1 MSDNVPCFR
10 HETLAVVLQ
19 VRSGRLSVLLWQ
31 RAAEPF
37 LGSWSLPGGYLPARA
52 TAEES
57 VREHLARKVDLR
69 HVAHLE
75 QLETLSA
82 PDRRGWPRVLATGFL
97 GLVPTGAEPSLP
109 VDTAWHPLGPPR
121 PPGGSGSPPERPA
134 PEEALPPLAF
144 DHGELLGLGVARLQA
159 KLSYTNIA
167 FGLAPAE
174 FTISELRRLY
184 EAALGHP
191 VAPTN
196 LQRVLER
203 RAVIEPTGGIRP
215 PARAGGRPAAL
226 FRFRT
231 QSLTVTDHFAV
242 LGPPMSERRARERR
256 TPERRAG
263 HPSGS
268 GGSAGP
274 APPFR

>member
-1 MSDNVPCFR
+1 MSDNVACFR

-19 VRSGRLSVLLWQ
+19 VRAGRLSVLLWQ

-37 LGSWSLPGGYLPARA
+37 LGSWSLPGGYLSARA

-69 HVAHLE
+69 HLAHLE

-109 VDTAWHPLGPPR
+109 ADTAWHPLGSANTPR
-121 PPGGSGSPPERPA
+121 GNEPT
-134 PEEALPPLAF
+134 PEERGLEEREPTGALPPLAF
-144 DHGELLGLGVARLQA
+144 DHGELLGLGVARLRA

-215 PARAGGRPAAL
+215 PARVGGRPAAL
-226 FRFRT
+226 YRFRA
-231 QSLTVTDHFAV
+231 QALTVTDHFAV
-242 LGPPMSERRARERR
+242 LGPPMSERR
-256 TPERRAG
+256 T
-263 HPSGS
+263 S
-268 GGSAGP
+268 GGRTSGG
-274 APPFR
+274 RTSGR